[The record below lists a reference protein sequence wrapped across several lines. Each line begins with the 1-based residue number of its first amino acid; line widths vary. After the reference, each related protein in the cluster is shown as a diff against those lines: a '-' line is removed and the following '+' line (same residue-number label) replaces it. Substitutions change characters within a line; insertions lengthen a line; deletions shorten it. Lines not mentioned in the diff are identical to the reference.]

1 METSSEKNKVM
12 FDDNDKE
19 KIYLNGVQLKEV
31 NIKYLG
37 ANPSKDGRST
47 ADIFIKIMAVAAAL
61 ARLSKLWHSSTIR
74 FTPKYKLL
82 SPSIKS
88 CCVEVRHEP
97 CLQIQRQESRHS

>member
-37 ANPSKDGRST
+37 ANPST

-61 ARLSKLWHSSTIR
+61 ARLSKLWNSSTIR